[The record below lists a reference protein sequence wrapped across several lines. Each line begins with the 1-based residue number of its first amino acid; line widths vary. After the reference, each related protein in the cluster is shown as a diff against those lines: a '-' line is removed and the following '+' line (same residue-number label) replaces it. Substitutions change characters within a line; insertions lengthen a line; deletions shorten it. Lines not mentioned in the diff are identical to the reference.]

1 MGFRNRH
8 PVEHHRVF
16 TKPSPLFASRTRTPS
31 ETQPYYVAV
40 QTTHAFAF
48 YFYSSPTRSM
58 QPIAATM
65 GRLRYA
71 FMGAVALSLVLL
83 IIAAPAPAIADT
95 LSKRDVKEIAGDLKG
110 ALKEAKVNYK
120 EVKVDL
126 IGDFKSGDMTKS
138 EYKEDLSAARDDYRE
153 VAVAT
158 KAGLKGLKAVYKAR
172 TDVNDTDA
180 LRTSINTAI
189 EDPTLNPLQLV
200 NTIVA
205 DIESATVPDPATS
218 PEGNAT
224 VPDPATSPEGNGT
237 VPPGDDDDDDDDDD
251 ELILDLD
258 DGNVDGNGTDPAGRR
273 LLF

>member
-71 FMGAVALSLVLL
+71 FVGAVALSLVLL
-83 IIAAPAPAIADT
+83 IIAAPAPTIADT
-95 LSKRDVKEIAGDLKG
+95 LSKRDVKEIAG
-110 ALKEAKVNYK
+110 ALKEAKVDYK

-158 KAGLKGLKAVYKAR
+158 KAGLKGLKAVY
-172 TDVNDTDA
+172 
-180 LRTSINTAI
+180 
-189 EDPTLNPLQLV
+189 
-200 NTIVA
+200 
-205 DIESATVPDPATS
+205 
-218 PEGNAT
+218 
-224 VPDPATSPEGNGT
+224 
-237 VPPGDDDDDDDDDD
+237 
-251 ELILDLD
+251 
-258 DGNVDGNGTDPAGRR
+258 
-273 LLF
+273 